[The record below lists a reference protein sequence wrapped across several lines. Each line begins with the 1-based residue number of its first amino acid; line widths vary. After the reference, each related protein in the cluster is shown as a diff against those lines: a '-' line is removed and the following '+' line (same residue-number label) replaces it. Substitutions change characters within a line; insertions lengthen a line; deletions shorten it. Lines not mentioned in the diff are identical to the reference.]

1 MAFNDRK
8 KLPMIGSN
16 KNIVLHIPHSS
27 TVIPFNAGFIA
38 DKPTIRE
45 EIEKLTDWYTDELFA
60 HDGPFIPIITPFSR
74 IFCDV
79 ERFRNDDNEPMAK
92 FGMGVYY
99 TLCDDGRP
107 LRNQSEQLQ
116 SLFIKDYYDKHH
128 QLLTELVDDILK
140 NAKYAII
147 VDCHSFPSIPLNR
160 DLNKNTPRPDFNI
173 GTDVFHTPQSFI
185 ETTKEYFSKLGY
197 TVGLDWPY
205 SGTIVPEKYLKID
218 KRVLSIKLEVNR
230 DLYLIEGTT
239 KKNEKFDQIR
249 KVISGWLEIVERF

>member
-1 MAFNDRK
+1 
-8 KLPMIGSN
+8 
-16 KNIVLHIPHSS
+16 
-27 TVIPFNAGFIA
+27 
-38 DKPTIRE
+38 
-45 EIEKLTDWYTDELFA
+45 
-60 HDGPFIPIITPFSR
+60 
-74 IFCDV
+74 
-79 ERFRNDDNEPMAK
+79 
-92 FGMGVYY
+92 
-99 TLCDDGRP
+99 
-107 LRNQSEQLQ
+107 
-116 SLFIKDYYDKHH
+116 LFIKDYYDKQH

-173 GTDVFHTPQSFI
+173 GTDVFHTPLSFI

-197 TVGLDWPY
+197 TVGIDWPY

-230 DLYLIEGTT
+230 DLYLIEGST